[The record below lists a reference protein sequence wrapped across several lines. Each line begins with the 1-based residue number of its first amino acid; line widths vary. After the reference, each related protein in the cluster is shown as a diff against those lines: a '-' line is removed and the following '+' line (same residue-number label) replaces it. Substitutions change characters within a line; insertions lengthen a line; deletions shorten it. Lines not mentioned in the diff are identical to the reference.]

1 MKQHCAPVPTS
12 GRQMSLMFE
21 PSKVDGMND
30 MERAGAVT
38 TLALVLMQAAGLT
51 VEELEDVRR

>member
-1 MKQHCAPVPTS
+1 
-12 GRQMSLMFE
+12 MSLMFE
-21 PSKVDGMND
+21 PSKVDGLND

-38 TLALVLMQAAGLT
+38 ILALVLMQAAGLT

>member
-1 MKQHCAPVPTS
+1 MKQHNALVPSS

-21 PSKVDGMND
+21 PSKVDGLND

-38 TLALVLMQAAGLT
+38 ILALVLMQAAGLT